1 MPNSSQA
8 RRVLRLPAVQALI
21 PLSDVQIWRLERE
34 GRFPRRH
41 KLVEGGRAVGWFEDE
56 ILAFVDARSGRGG
69 QAA

>member
-1 MPNSSQA
+1 LSHSPQP
-8 RRVLRLPAVQALI
+8 RRVLRLPAVQALV

-56 ILAFVDARSGRGG
+56 VIAYVNARTTS
-69 QAA
+69 QSAA